1 MIPLRMNKRVKE
13 AFRPGRNLENDEQL
27 TRVENRIDVPH
38 TIPMAESE
46 VMRS

>member
-1 MIPLRMNKRVKE
+1 MNRRVKG
-13 AFRPGRNLENDEQL
+13 AFRPGRNLENDQRF

-38 TIPMAESE
+38 TRGLAESE